1 MIKTNTNKSLRASSL
16 PALERLLVSV
26 LLLAL
31 ASPALAAN
39 TGDIPA
45 AITVW
50 IIGAVL
56 AVLISLVFSLK
67 KNASGSFVGLKK
79 AKFFLLLSILLLIVF
94 VSGTAA
100 FFIFM

>member
-1 MIKTNTNKSLRASSL
+1 MII
-16 PALERLLVSV
+16 V
-26 LLLAL
+26 LLWTVA
-31 ASPALAAN
+31 PMALAAN

-94 VSGTAA
+94 VAGTAA

>member
-1 MIKTNTNKSLRASSL
+1 MIKTKTNKSL
-16 PALERLLVSV
+16 LLTV

-39 TGDIPA
+39 KGDIPA

-56 AVLISLVFSLK
+56 AVLISLAFSFK
-67 KNASGSFVGLKK
+67 KNEAGSFVGLKK

-94 VSGTAA
+94 VAGTAA